1 MFIKVFDDC
10 EEMIFEGDSEECLDE
25 NGWDEDL
32 EYVLS
37 ELDSNKGIKSIH
49 YYVRNFGDIYTICKT
64 SQLL

>member
-1 MFIKVFDDC
+1 MFIKVFDNC
-10 EEMIFEGDSEECLDE
+10 EEMIFEGDSEEFLDE

-49 YYVRNFGDIYTICKT
+49 YYVRNFGDIYTSCKT

>member
-1 MFIKVFDDC
+1 MFIKVFDNC
-10 EEMIFEGDSEECLDE
+10 AEMIFEGDSEEFLDE

-49 YYVRNFGDIYTICKT
+49 YYTNFGDIYTICKT

>member
-10 EEMIFEGDSEECLDE
+10 EEMIFEGDSEEFLDE

-37 ELDSNKGIKSIH
+37 ELDSNKGIKSIR
-49 YYVRNFGDIYTICKT
+49 YYANFGDIYTIYKT

>member
-1 MFIKVFDDC
+1 MFIKVFDNC
-10 EEMIFEGDSEECLDE
+10 AEMIFEGDSEEFLDE

-37 ELDSNKGIKSIH
+37 ELDSNKGIKSIR
-49 YYVRNFGDIYTICKT
+49 YYANFGDIYTIYKT

>member
-1 MFIKVFDDC
+1 MFIKVFDNC
-10 EEMIFEGDSEECLDE
+10 AEMIFDVDSEEFLDE

-37 ELDSNKGIKSIH
+37 ELDSNKSIKSIH
-49 YYVRNFGDIYTICKT
+49 YYANFGDIYTICKT

>member
-1 MFIKVFDDC
+1 MFIKVFDTC
-10 EEMIFEGDSEECLDE
+10 AEMIFEGDSEEFLDE

-37 ELDSNKGIKSIH
+37 ELDSNKGIKSIR
-49 YYVRNFGDIYTICKT
+49 YYANFGDIYTIYKT

>member
-1 MFIKVFDDC
+1 MYIKVFDNC
-10 EEMIFEGDSEECLDE
+10 AEMIFEGDSEEFLDE

-37 ELDSNKGIKSIH
+37 ELDSNKYIKSIH
-49 YYVRNFGDIYTICKT
+49 YYANFGDIYIICKT

>member
-10 EEMIFEGDSEECLDE
+10 EEMIFEGDSEEFLDE

>member
-10 EEMIFEGDSEECLDE
+10 EEMIFEGDSEEFLDE

-32 EYVLS
+32 ECILS
-37 ELDSNKGIKSIH
+37 ELDSNKSIKSIN
-49 YYVRNFGDIYTICKT
+49 YYANFGDTYTICKT

>member
-1 MFIKVFDDC
+1 MFIKVFDTYA
-10 EEMIFEGDSEECLDE
+10 EMIFEGDSEEFLDE

-49 YYVRNFGDIYTICKT
+49 YYANSGDIYTIYKT

>member
-10 EEMIFEGDSEECLDE
+10 EEMIFEGDSEEFLDE

-37 ELDSNKGIKSIH
+37 ELDSNKGIKSIR
-49 YYVRNFGDIYTICKT
+49 YYANFGDIYTICKT

>member
-10 EEMIFEGDSEECLDE
+10 EEMIFEGDSEEFLDE

-37 ELDSNKGIKSIH
+37 ELDSNKGIKSIN
-49 YYVRNFGDIYTICKT
+49 YYANFGDTYTICKT